1 MIQNDFYNIGEYAAA
16 GAFEAPERSLFYR
29 KALGLRRYYE
39 HCRLPEYDGRPL
51 YPSGA
56 RVRDMRVAP
65 DYMFG
70 LGVNVSGAD
79 DKVRALLNRYGADF
93 GQYHSVVPAE
103 HTVAGNMS
111 CHSIPHYGRIVREGF
126 ESYQARIRKMADPE
140 LRDGLTELVDGI
152 RAYAARCV
160 AYLESVCAD
169 RALIDA
175 LKKCRCARP
184 NRFTKRSSRGTL

>member
-126 ESYQARIRKMADPE
+126 PENGRSGAAGRTDRIGRWHSGVRRAVRRLFGKRMRRSRAD
-140 LRDGLTELVDGI
+140 
-152 RAYAARCV
+152 
-160 AYLESVCAD
+160 
-169 RALIDA
+169 
-175 LKKCRCARP
+175 
-184 NRFTKRSSRGTL
+184 